1 MKTQAQALN
10 DELNKAIE
18 QRDRYEAVETMAGH
32 VQGTYWTGYVDAL
45 RTALMLCEVTTND
58 DKTHNSIT

>member
-10 DELNKAIE
+10 DELQKAIE
-18 QRDRYEAVETMAGH
+18 QRDKYEALDTMHGH
-32 VQGTYWTGYVDAL
+32 VQGTYWIGYVDAL
-45 RTALMLCEVTTND
+45 RTALMLCEVTND